1 MHYAVTKDHKTNSKY
16 KYKYKYG
23 NGNGLQI
30 SATESI

>member
-1 MHYAVTKDHKTNSKY
+1 MHYAVTKHHKTNS

>member
-1 MHYAVTKDHKTNSKY
+1 MHYAVTKDNKTNS

>member
-1 MHYAVTKDHKTNSKY
+1 MHYAVTKDHKTNS